1 MAEIG
6 TILAVI
12 QIADRVIELS
22 RYWIEGVLDAESDLR
37 SILLETT
44 MLKSVLENI
53 QFLSGCSDNLTK
65 ALGGLSLSDGPLG
78 HCGRILADLAALIP
92 PKVTENEKESTSKT
106 EKVKVMVARLAWP
119 MKRPRCQKLLDE
131 LQRYKA
137 AISLSLVTET
147 V

>member
-37 SILLETT
+37 SILLETS

-53 QFLSGCSDNLTK
+53 QFLSGCSDNLTET
-65 ALGGLSLSDGPLG
+65 LGGLSLSDGPLG
-78 HCGRILADLAALIP
+78 HCRKILSDLATLIP
-92 PKVTENEKESTSKT
+92 PVVVDNGKQVLSKKEKM
-106 EKVKVMVARLAWP
+106 KVMAARLGWP
-119 MKRPRCQKLLDE
+119 MKRPKAQKLLDE

-137 AISLSLVTET
+137 AISLSLITEA